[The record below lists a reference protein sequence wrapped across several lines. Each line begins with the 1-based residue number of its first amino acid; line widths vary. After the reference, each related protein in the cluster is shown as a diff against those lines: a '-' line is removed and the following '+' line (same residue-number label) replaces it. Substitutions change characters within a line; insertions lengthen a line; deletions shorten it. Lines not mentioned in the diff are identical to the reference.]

1 MILVVSFSAT
11 YSKAYAAPQK
21 IVYVVINVD
30 TESPSGKFLANS
42 TLHPIMDVSLYSS
55 SPPSTFNRVFNTT
68 FRSSILD
75 SFGNSFKMTWFTEMD
90 YLYSQSIFV
99 NGSAPAGISG
109 YTAML
114 DLLQKN
120 WGAKMKTFGD
130 SIEYHHHFE
139 VYRNGVWQAY
149 DEGPDA
155 GYGDYQMYALDHM
168 IIDNNFYPASFRS
181 GWNVMS
187 TSMSNWVEQWFPFD
201 YCPSSGG
208 WSPVHAYPGMNH
220 WQTQTLFSTFYNQ
233 VQQAF
238 VEARDHGSSIYS
250 FYMHQHDN
258 MVGGI
263 TDLSNS
269 LKALASDQFS
279 YSGVKYEFVTA
290 AQAMQLASGYT
301 DVTPPTF
308 QVSHNGSIYI
318 VSSSET
324 LWSNNLYFAVSYV
337 NGSYVHLAASPVGAN
352 MWTVNVPS
360 SSLIDK
366 IGVAANDLYG
376 NPGVLVVTPATTPQG
391 PLPPAPTVPQ
401 TMPPEIQ
408 IPIVGVTA
416 SSYLSSYSPDKAV
429 DGVDY
434 SLLNY
439 WGTGSSGF
447 PHSLKLDLWSVVP
460 VNRLVTHFF
469 DGDSRKYSYSVDV
482 SVDGSTWTT
491 VVASKVAGGNVTDN
505 FNVVLARYVR
515 LNVLGNT
522 ENSAA
527 HVEEIKVFQTTVVP
541 QPTPTPSPSPSP
553 TLTPSPSPSPTV
565 SPTLSP
571 TPSPSP
577 SPTVS
582 PTLSP
587 TPSPSPSPTV
597 SRSPT
602 PAISLIPTPTTSITP
617 SPTASTTPSPSGSS
631 TPVPSVTVSPS
642 PSSVKTAIPFPPV
655 TGQGAT
661 DMTLYGV
668 AGAVVI
674 VAVVVSLLVFLKKP
688 NL

>member
-1 MILVVSFSAT
+1 MLKKRSLVALLCIVLVVSFSST

-30 TESPSGKFLANS
+30 TESINGKYLNS
-42 TLHPIMDVSLYSS
+42 SILHPSMDVALYSS
-55 SPPSTFNRVFNTT
+55 SPPSTFTRVFDPA
-68 FRSSILD
+68 FRGSISD

-99 NGSAPAGISG
+99 NGTAPAGISG

-120 WGAKMKTFGD
+120 WGSQMQTFGD
-130 SIEYHHHFE
+130 AIEYHHHFE
-139 VYRNGVWQAY
+139 NYNGVWQAY
-149 DEGPDA
+149 DNGPDA

-168 IIDNNFYPASFRS
+168 IIDNSFYPASFRS

-187 TSMSNWVEQWFPFD
+187 TSISNWLEQWFPFD
-201 YCPSSGG
+201 YSPTSGG

-220 WQTQTLFSTFYNQ
+220 NQTQTAFGTYPGQ

-238 VEARDHGSSIYS
+238 NEARDHGSSIYS
-250 FYMHQHDN
+250 FYMHEGDN
-258 MVGGI
+258 MVGSI

-269 LKALASDQFS
+269 LKTLANDQFN
-279 YSGVKYEFVTA
+279 YPGVKYEFVTA

-308 QVSHNGSIYI
+308 QVSRNDSTYI

-429 DGVDY
+429 DGNDS
-434 SLLNY
+434 SLMNY
-439 WGTGSSGF
+439 WGTANGLGL
-447 PHSLKLDLWSVVP
+447 PQWLKLDLWSVIP
-460 VNRLVTHFF
+460 VNRFTTHFF
-469 DGDSRKYSYSVDV
+469 DGDSRNYTYSVDV
-482 SVDGSTWTT
+482 SVDGSTWTN
-491 VVASKVAGGNVTDN
+491 VVAPKIAGGNVTDN
-505 FNVVLARYVR
+505 FSLVLARYVR

-527 HVEEIKVFQTTVVP
+527 GVEETKVFQPTVVP

-553 TLTPSPSPSPTV
+553 TLTPSPSPTA
-565 SPTLSP
+565 SP
-571 TPSPSP
+571 TPSPTPSP

-582 PTLSP
+582 PTPSS
-587 TPSPSPSPTV
+587 TPSPSPSPTA
-597 SRSPT
+597 SP
-602 PAISLIPTPTTSITP
+602 
-617 SPTASTTPSPSGSS
+617 TPSPSGSS

-642 PSSVKTAIPFPPV
+642 PSPVNTASPSPPV
-655 TGQGAT
+655 TGEFANNAALYSIVGAI
-661 DMTLYGV
+661 V
-668 AGAVVI
+668 IVGAVNAVI
-674 VAVVVSLLVFLKKP
+674 FVRKKKVKV
-688 NL
+688 